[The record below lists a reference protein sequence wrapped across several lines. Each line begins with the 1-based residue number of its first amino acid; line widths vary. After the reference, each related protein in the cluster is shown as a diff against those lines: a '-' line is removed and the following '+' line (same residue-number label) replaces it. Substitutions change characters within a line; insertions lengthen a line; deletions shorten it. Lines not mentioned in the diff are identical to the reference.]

1 MNEDELKEMKED
13 RLANFAAA
21 AFLGSLLMGQAL
33 GMWEGAQDTTKLL
46 MFTVPDYSGLVIFIF
61 MSSFFFLSFFLATA
75 SMVPPLQ
82 SWGLVAISWAKP
94 AMLLILSGS
103 FILSLVSS
111 TLELPDDQWWT
122 PVLFVG
128 GFVMFLFI
136 GFRDALTSLLKFLRQ
151 KLLPI
156 AGHKPTADAKPDV
169 PSDGEPCRPPERGA
183 LLERLSSLRGYLRLP
198 KSGGFWVSLS
208 VAFRNL
214 LKNIGSSMAKVWD
227 HGGPPSGNEGGGQAW
242 TILDMAML
250 ALGGTI
256 GAVAGYAVGFWLIP
270 YLFDPDHP
278 YVGGSI
284 FTLAQVM
291 AIFGAFGVAAGFSNY
306 VGCRLRSRLRG
317 AGALHIMSALGFT
330 LLGLMLPVSKN
341 EAMWSDHGGVL
352 TILNFV
358 ALAMAISGFCFGT
371 TLWVSQFHR
380 LLGIRSAGDD
390 GGDSPYPDGNHQEER
405 K

>member
-1 MNEDELKEMKED
+1 MKEAELKEMKED

-33 GMWEGAQDTTKLL
+33 GMWEGAQGTTKLL

-94 AMLLILSGS
+94 AMLPILSVS
-103 FILSLVSS
+103 FIFSWVSS

-136 GFRDALTSLLKFLRQ
+136 GFRDTLSSLFRFLRQ
-151 KLLPI
+151 KLRLI
-156 AGHKPTADAKPDV
+156 SGHKQVAESKPDS
-169 PSDGEPCRPPERGA
+169 PSGGEPCRPPEQAA
-183 LLERLSSLRGYLRLP
+183 LLERLRSLRGHLRLT

-227 HGGPPSGNEGGGQAW
+227 HGGPPSGNEGGGHAW

-250 ALGGTI
+250 ALGVAI
-256 GAVAGYAVGFWLIP
+256 GAVAGYATGFWLIP
-270 YLFDPDHP
+270 YLVDPDHP
-278 YVGGSI
+278 YVGGSL

-291 AIFGAFGVAAGFSNY
+291 AIFGAFGMAAGFSNHLE
-306 VGCRLRSRLRG
+306 GRLRSYLRA

-330 LLGLMLPVSKN
+330 LVGMMLPVSTN
-341 EAMWSDHGGVL
+341 EAIWRDHGGVL

-358 ALAMAISGFCFGT
+358 ALAMAIMGFCFGT

-380 LLGIRSAGDD
+380 LLGIGRAGNA
-390 GGDSPYPDGNHQEER
+390 GGDSPYPDGSHQEER